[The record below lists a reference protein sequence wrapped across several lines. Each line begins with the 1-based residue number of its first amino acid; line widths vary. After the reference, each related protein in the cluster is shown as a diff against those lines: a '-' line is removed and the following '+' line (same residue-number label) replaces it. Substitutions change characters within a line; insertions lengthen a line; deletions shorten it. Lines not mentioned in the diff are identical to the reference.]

1 MFWEMDKGNHENTL
15 KEINEYLLS
24 FFQFAAQS
32 ASTEFQE
39 SEWIAFAGIPGKW
52 LYLVYKRDAKNG
64 KEMHSAIDQLFLLER
79 RERKKIYKAVVHDHT
94 FSQEHT
100 SEFKLESTALK
111 PEYQKILKG
120 FYLYFYNVSLYSSQF
135 EVRGKKFGR
144 KELAEKFFEGKNAPL
159 RTVCPV
165 CLQSMTNAEKEDE
178 IEHYFGKAFVPC
190 LALHPDNLYFCCPTC
205 NKIYKGIRSPFYRK
219 SQDIRKIFLPYLDVI
234 REQVKIEFTH
244 HENQDGVKLVPENRK
259 KAYIEEKIEAVENI
273 FQLEERWSGMLEVY
287 FSALT
292 AEYEAFG
299 ATDIDNL
306 KKEMERDLKKAK
318 AKVKVCPNLYIETEY
333 LEWLYQK
340 QLKAFYSNM
349 KQKDD
354 KPVIVQ

>member
-1 MFWEMDKGNHENTL
+1 M
-15 KEINEYLLS
+15 
-24 FFQFAAQS
+24 
-32 ASTEFQE
+32 
-39 SEWIAFAGIPGKW
+39 
-52 LYLVYKRDAKNG
+52 
-64 KEMHSAIDQLFLLER
+64 
-79 RERKKIYKAVVHDHT
+79 
-94 FSQEHT
+94 
-100 SEFKLESTALK
+100 
-111 PEYQKILKG
+111 
-120 FYLYFYNVSLYSSQF
+120 
-135 EVRGKKFGR
+135 
-144 KELAEKFFEGKNAPL
+144 
-159 RTVCPV
+159 
-165 CLQSMTNAEKEDE
+165 
-178 IEHYFGKAFVPC
+178 
-190 LALHPDNLYFCCPTC
+190 
-205 NKIYKGIRSPFYRK
+205 
-219 SQDIRKIFLPYLDVI
+219 
-234 REQVKIEFTH
+234 
-244 HENQDGVKLVPENRK
+244 VPENRK

-318 AKVKVCPNLYIETEY
+318 AKVKVCPNMYIETEY